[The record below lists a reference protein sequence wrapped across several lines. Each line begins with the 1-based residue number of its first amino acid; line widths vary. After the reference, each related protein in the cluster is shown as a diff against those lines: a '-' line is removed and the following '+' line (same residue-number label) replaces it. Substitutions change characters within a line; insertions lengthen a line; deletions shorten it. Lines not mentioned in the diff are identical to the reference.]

1 LNWNQISQATRAAEV
16 ASAAGL
22 YVLPS
27 RVNSSSEGAQGL
39 AVCDVDPLDIVAAIR
54 EGLLVRDS
62 DLMVGLVRRC
72 FGDAFTED
80 TPCEKE
86 GLQ

>member
-1 LNWNQISQATRAAEV
+1 V

-22 YVLPS
+22 YVPLS
-27 RVNSSSEGAQGL
+27 KVNSSSEGVQEP
-39 AVCDVDPLDIVAAIR
+39 AVGDADPLDIVAAIR
-54 EGLLVRDS
+54 EGLLVRCS
-62 DLMVGLVRRC
+62 DLTVGLVRRS
-72 FGDAFTED
+72 FGDAVTVTPED

>member
-1 LNWNQISQATRAAEV
+1 M

-22 YVLPS
+22 YVLLS
-27 RVNSSSEGAQGL
+27 RLNSLSESAQEP

-54 EGLLVRDS
+54 KGLLVRDS
-62 DLMVGLVRRC
+62 DLTVGLVHRS
-72 FGDAFTED
+72 FGDAFTVTPED
-80 TPCEKE
+80 TPYEKE

>member
-1 LNWNQISQATRAAEV
+1 V
-16 ASAAGL
+16 ASAAGW

-27 RVNSSSEGAQGL
+27 GMKSSSEGAQEP

-54 EGLLVRDS
+54 EVLLVRDS
-62 DLMVGLVRRC
+62 DLTVGLVHRS
-72 FGDAFTED
+72 FGDAFTVTPED
-80 TPCEKE
+80 IRCEKE

>member
-1 LNWNQISQATRAAEV
+1 MEV

-22 YVLPS
+22 HVLLS
-27 RVNSSSEGAQGL
+27 RVSPSSEGAQEP
-39 AVCDVDPLDIVAAIR
+39 AVCDVDPLDIVAEIR
-54 EGLLVRDS
+54 KSLLVRDS
-62 DLMVGLVRRC
+62 DLTAGLAHRS
-72 FGDAFTED
+72 FGDAFTVRLED

>member
-1 LNWNQISQATRAAEV
+1 M
-16 ASAAGL
+16 ASAAGF

-27 RVNSSSEGAQGL
+27 RVNSSSEGAQEL
-39 AVCDVDPLDIVAAIR
+39 AVCDVDPLDIVTAIR

-62 DLMVGLVRRC
+62 DLTVGLVHRS
-72 FGDAFTED
+72 FGGAFAVTPED
-80 TPCEKE
+80 TTCEKE

>member
-1 LNWNQISQATRAAEV
+1 M

-22 YVLPS
+22 YALLS
-27 RVNSSSEGAQGL
+27 RLNSSSEGAQEP
-39 AVCDVDPLDIVAAIR
+39 AVCDVDPLDIVATIR

-62 DLMVGLVRRC
+62 DLTVGLVRRC
-72 FGDAFTED
+72 FDDAFAVTPAD
-80 TPCEKE
+80 SPCEKE

>member
-1 LNWNQISQATRAAEV
+1 M

-22 YVLPS
+22 YVLLS
-27 RVNSSSEGAQGL
+27 RLNSSSEGAQEP
-39 AVCDVDPLDIVAAIR
+39 AVCDVDPLDIVATIR

-62 DLMVGLVRRC
+62 DLTVGLVHRSL
-72 FGDAFTED
+72 GDAFTVTPED
-80 TPCEKE
+80 APCEKK

>member
-1 LNWNQISQATRAAEV
+1 V

-27 RVNSSSEGAQGL
+27 RVNSSSEGAREP
-39 AVCDVDPLDIVAAIR
+39 AVCDVDPLDIVAAVR
-54 EGLLVRDS
+54 GGLLVRDS
-62 DLMVGLVRRC
+62 DLKVGFVRRS
-72 FGDAFTED
+72 FGEAFTVTPEVA
-80 TPCEKE
+80 PCEKE

>member
-1 LNWNQISQATRAAEV
+1 V
-16 ASAAGL
+16 ASAAGF
-22 YVLPS
+22 YILPS
-27 RVNSSSEGAQGL
+27 RVNSSSEGAQEP

-62 DLMVGLVRRC
+62 DLTVGLVHRS
-72 FGDAFTED
+72 FGGAFAVTPED
-80 TPCEKE
+80 TTCEKE